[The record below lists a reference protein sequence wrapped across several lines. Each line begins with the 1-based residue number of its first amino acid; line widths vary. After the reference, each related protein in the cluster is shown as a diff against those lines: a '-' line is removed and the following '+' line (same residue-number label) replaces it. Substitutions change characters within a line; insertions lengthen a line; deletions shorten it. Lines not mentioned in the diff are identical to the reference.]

1 MILAIGTNI
10 SREGKRFP
18 EDRTALC
25 KVIEGANSGHYCKT
39 VAPDKV
45 FVNEHELISSKFLD
59 FTGKKFCS
67 LLKYCLSV
75 VS

>member
-1 MILAIGTNI
+1 
-10 SREGKRFP
+10 
-18 EDRTALC
+18 
-25 KVIEGANSGHYCKT
+25 VVEGANSGQYCKT